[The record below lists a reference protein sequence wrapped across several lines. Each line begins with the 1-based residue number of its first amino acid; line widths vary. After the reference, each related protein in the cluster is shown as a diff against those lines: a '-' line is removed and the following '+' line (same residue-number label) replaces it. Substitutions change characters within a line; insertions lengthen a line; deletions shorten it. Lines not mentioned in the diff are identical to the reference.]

1 MSATTASSPLSCLF
15 GQSNITDMVLVA
27 TSKLLKIAAVY
38 TRVEPFNPP
47 TSNLPRKPSNP
58 SNDVHFVG
66 GALVGRVGLVV

>member
-38 TRVEPFNPP
+38 TRVEPLNPSP
-47 TSNLPRKPSNP
+47 SNLPRKPSNP